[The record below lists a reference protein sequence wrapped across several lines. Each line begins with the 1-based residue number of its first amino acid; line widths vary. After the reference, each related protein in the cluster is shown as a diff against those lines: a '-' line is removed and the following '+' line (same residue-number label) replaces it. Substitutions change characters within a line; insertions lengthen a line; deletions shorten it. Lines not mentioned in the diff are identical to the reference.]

1 MNATR
6 PTINGQESGDK
17 SGIIIGVAAAVM
29 TISTAVVGMRILSR
43 SLIKQRG
50 WDDCAAVASLV
61 SMSANLNFLS
71 LNLTITQ
78 CCIIGC
84 ATTMILSKSEVIS
97 VFLQFML
104 IGNSDYIRFWEARVD
119 AIN

>member
-6 PTINGQESGDK
+6 STIDGQESDDK
-17 SGIIIGVAAAVM
+17 SGVIIGVAAAVM
-29 TISTAVVGMRILSR
+29 TISTAVVGIRILSR

-61 SMSANLNFLS
+61 SMSATLNFLN
-71 LNLTITQ
+71 LNLTVTQ

-84 ATTMILSKSEVIS
+84 AITMILSKLEVIIMS
-97 VFLQFML
+97 LLFML
-104 IGNSDYIRFWEARVD
+104 MGNSDYMRFWEA
-119 AIN
+119 